1 MIDDLI
7 PWVDSHF
14 RTLTDK
20 DHRAMAGSSMGGYM
34 TEAVTLGNLD
44 KFSYAGLFS
53 GGSAVGFSAGGA
65 GIPIPA
71 SPPPP
76 QPATLNLKTIY
87 YGAME
92 NPDKFN
98 KEMKVFFFSFG
109 SVPPLE
115 NADALKKHQQE
126 LIAAGITNSYL
137 YISPGTS
144 HEWQTWRRSLHVF
157 ASLLFR

>member
-1 MIDDLI
+1 
-7 PWVDSHF
+7 
-14 RTLTDK
+14 
-20 DHRAMAGSSMGGYM
+20 
-34 TEAVTLGNLD
+34 
-44 KFSYAGLFS
+44 
-53 GGSAVGFSAGGA
+53 
-65 GIPIPA
+65 
-71 SPPPP
+71 
-76 QPATLNLKTIY
+76 
-87 YGAME
+87 ME

-115 NADALKKHQQE
+115 NADALRKHQQE

-144 HEWQTWRRSLHVF
+144 HEWQTWRRSLRVF